1 MVNTLCF
8 KVLSDPDRI
17 SSPALR
23 FFLRLLADRDL
34 TKYTILST
42 VQLGNLYGLSSASL
56 WNYITELVQGG
67 ILEEGP
73 TGRIPQTRH
82 RVQTYRIRPAYLLT
96 PENLEEYFRET
107 QERQERET
115 MVPV

>member
-1 MVNTLCF
+1 MLSPLAF

-17 SSPALR
+17 SSTALR

-34 TKYTILST
+34 TKYSILST
-42 VQLGNLYGLSSASL
+42 VQLGNLYGLSSVTL
-56 WNYITELVQGG
+56 WKFITELVQVG

-73 TGRIPQTRH
+73 VGRIPQTRH

-96 PENLEEYFRET
+96 LENLEEYFRET